1 MACLNGLET
10 MAALRKTDLITLAR
24 AWGYRCN
31 QWRRR
36 RACSRATHRVLQD
49 LEHKSGGGTGVASR
63 SAGGGGPAAALAG
76 TRRGGGGATM
86 PAPDSLELGSL
97 SDATVEA
104 VASYLQRTL
113 QPVKMLGVTLLRGEE
128 ARESAIANGWT
139 FITEA
144 SCVAVHTTA
153 ARLLANEP
161 ERQHIRASII
171 ALQSEFRAVP
181 GQPAW
186 PAMAGR
192 MSGDS
197 LLLPEWLR
205 RIQQLLDGSVAV
217 IDAAAA
223 QNRQAAMPAPAA
235 WLDELRRSRVASL
248 QLILRLQTLLYN
260 TMWSRLDLFLHTCL
274 LVCDFTTDYVHK
286 AAESLQHRERW
297 MRELMQWGTQ
307 GDDGKEAR
315 DMAAAAS
322 TLLFVSPYCAE
333 QQILQQQREGFLP
346 SVPGES
352 RTSARGTQ
360 NRSTAPSGGRK

>member
-1 MACLNGLET
+1 
-10 MAALRKTDLITLAR
+10 
-24 AWGYRCN
+24 
-31 QWRRR
+31 
-36 RACSRATHRVLQD
+36 
-49 LEHKSGGGTGVASR
+49 
-63 SAGGGGPAAALAG
+63 
-76 TRRGGGGATM
+76 
-86 PAPDSLELGSL
+86 
-97 SDATVEA
+97 
-104 VASYLQRTL
+104 
-113 QPVKMLGVTLLRGEE
+113 
-128 ARESAIANGWT
+128 
-139 FITEA
+139 
-144 SCVAVHTTA
+144 
-153 ARLLANEP
+153 
-161 ERQHIRASII
+161 
-171 ALQSEFRAVP
+171 
-181 GQPAW
+181 
-186 PAMAGR
+186 MAGR